1 MKVESEKK
9 KEGRYL
15 PIRVEV
21 PPDLQTYHA
30 NFVFAAHT
38 DDEFFITFGLIHQP
52 YLIEPTKEQIE
63 AIEYVPAKAVSRIAL
78 SPRKMKEVIDVL
90 NTNYQLFL
98 KKREGQG
105 EP

>member
-1 MKVESEKK
+1 MKVENEKK
-9 KEGRYL
+9 EEGRYV

-21 PPDLQTYHA
+21 PPDLRTYHVNYA
-30 NFVFAAHT
+30 FVAHT
-38 DDEFFITFGLIHQP
+38 DDEFFITFGLMHQP
-52 YLIEPTKEQIE
+52 YLVEPTKEQIQ

-98 KKREGQG
+98 KKRAGEGK
-105 EP
+105 P